1 MQFKIDGKN
10 FCLRAGG
17 GGGARG
23 GGGAEGPGKVELTG
37 PDEPGKHQ
45 KYKYLSAQ
53 AGGEIGVGL
62 IWSENS
68 FKKYKYK

>member
-10 FCLRAGG
+10 FCQRAGG

-37 PDEPGKHQ
+37 PDEPGK
-45 KYKYLSAQ
+45 
-53 AGGEIGVGL
+53 I
-62 IWSENS
+62 
-68 FKKYKYK
+68 

>member
-10 FCLRAGG
+10 LFQRAGG

-37 PDEPGKHQ
+37 PDEPGK
-45 KYKYLSAQ
+45 
-53 AGGEIGVGL
+53 
-62 IWSENS
+62 N
-68 FKKYKYK
+68 